1 MTMHEIRHLG
11 DPVLKTPCEAITSF
25 DDRIA
30 RLVTDLLETVDA
42 PGRAGLA
49 APQIGVGMRAFS
61 YNIDDKFGYVL
72 NPEIVELAEEWREID
87 EGCLSVPG
95 LWFPTRRAV
104 RAVCRGVDLRNQ
116 PVVVKGAG
124 VMAQCIQH
132 EVDHLDGT
140 VYLDRLDGD
149 RRREAMRQVRGSDWF
164 MPGGL
169 ASGSAAPGS
178 RAPGSGA
185 GAGFLTR

>member
-1 MTMHEIRHLG
+1 MTMQEIRHFG
-11 DPVLKTPCEAITSF
+11 DPVLKTPCEAITRF

-49 APQIGVGMRAFS
+49 APQIGVSLRAFS
-61 YNIDDKFGYVL
+61 YNVDDKFGYVL
-72 NPEIVELAEEWREID
+72 NPEVVELAEEWRDID

-116 PVVVKGAG
+116 PVTVKGTG

-132 EVDHLDGT
+132 ETDHLDGT
-140 VYLDRLDGD
+140 VYLDRLEGD
-149 RRREAMRQVRGSDWF
+149 RRREAMRQVRGSAWF

-169 ASGSAAPGS
+169 AAGGRAPDS
-178 RAPGSGA
+178 RAP